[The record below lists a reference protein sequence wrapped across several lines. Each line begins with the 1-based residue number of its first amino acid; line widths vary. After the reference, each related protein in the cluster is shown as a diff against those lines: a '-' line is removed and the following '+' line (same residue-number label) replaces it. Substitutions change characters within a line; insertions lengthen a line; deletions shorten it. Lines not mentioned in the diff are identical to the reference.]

1 VREALL
7 VLEGRGAVLDT
18 AREVSGLLRPDERT
32 AVVGGIAVVLH
43 GHVRTTRDVDVLTEG
58 DPADFGARL
67 ATLSFSFDSD
77 RREFVRDGIPVPLVR
92 PDRVPDRPRDDVE
105 IDGIR
110 TVSLADLIAMKL
122 RSGSRHTLRAQD
134 LADVIGLMRH
144 HGLTSSYAVRLPKDL
159 RPEFRKLARALER
172 EIS

>member
-1 VREALL
+1 VL
-7 VLEGRGAVLDT
+7 V
-18 AREVSGLLRPDERT
+18 
-32 AVVGGIAVVLH
+32 
-43 GHVRTTRDVDVLTEG
+43 EG

-67 ATLSFSFDSD
+67 TACGFSFDSA
-77 RREFVRDGIPVPLVR
+77 RREFIRDGIPVPLVR
-92 PDRVPDRPRDDVE
+92 PEQVPDRPREYAE

-144 HGLTSSYAVRLPKDL
+144 HGLTSSYASRLPSDL

-172 EIS
+172 EHS